1 MAKLPHAPEPG
12 AHAKPVISRR
22 QASGWLGGLVGFGA
36 LPLGLTA
43 PSGAAAQAGG
53 VSPPKPWPKGQATP
67 PLSLPLHDGGTWR
80 LDQQRGKV
88 VVLNFW
94 ASWCEPCR
102 AEMPTLELLAER
114 HAKAGL
120 EVVAVN
126 FRETDGALKRFLDQQ
141 PVSLPV
147 ARDSDGAAAKAW
159 GVRVFPTTVVVK
171 RDGQAAFSVIGEADW
186 NAEPTRGWVAALL

>member
-1 MAKLPHAPEPG
+1 MPP
-12 AHAKPVISRR
+12 ITRR
-22 QASGWLGGLVGFGA
+22 QALSTLGA
-36 LPLGLTA
+36 M
-43 PSGAAAQAGG
+43 GAAAATAWSPGAQAAGE
-53 VSPPKPWPKGQATP
+53 SPPRPWPRGVATP
-67 PLSLPLHDGGTWR
+67 ALNLPLHEGGTWR

-114 HAKAGL
+114 HANAGL

-126 FRETDGALKRFLDQQ
+126 FRETDGALRRFLDQQ
-141 PVSLPV
+141 PVSLPI
-147 ARDSDGAAAKAW
+147 ARDADGAAAKAW
-159 GVRVFPTTVVVK
+159 GARVFPTTVVV
-171 RDGQAAFSVIGEADW
+171 RRNGQAAFSVIGEADW